1 MSIGDRQPQP
11 GDEPDLGSDLNEDEE
26 EPAIKVEDRRHWARD
41 ESEDDDS
48 EPEVP
53 DTRPTII
60 DEYRQ
65 RAEQAE
71 AQLQEYIAAFKKVK
85 SEQEQFRSRLQNDI
99 DRKVDLQFGG
109 VVEELLEGM
118 DELDLALSHVADV
131 PEARELATGVRL
143 VRDRFLATLMKHG
156 VERIDP
162 AGEPFDPN
170 LAEAI
175 GVEPVEDEA
184 MDGKVTRTYRAGYVL
199 GERVLRPARVAV
211 GKKS

>member
-1 MSIGDRQPQP
+1 MSTGERQPQP
-11 GDEPDLGSDLNEDEE
+11 GDEPELGSELNGEEE
-26 EPAIKVEDRRHWARD
+26 EPVIRVEDKRHWARETD
-41 ESEDDDS
+41 EEDDS

-71 AQLQEYIAAFKKVK
+71 AQLQDYIAAFKKVK
-85 SEQEQFRSRLQNDI
+85 AEQEQFRSRLQNDI
-99 DRKVDLQFGG
+99 DRKVELQFGG

-131 PEARELATGVRL
+131 PEAKELATGVQL

-156 VERIDP
+156 VDRVDP

-175 GVEPVEDEA
+175 GMEPVEDEA
-184 MDGKVTRTYRAGYVL
+184 MEGKVTRTYRAGYVL

-211 GKKS
+211 GKKP

>member
-1 MSIGDRQPQP
+1 
-11 GDEPDLGSDLNEDEE
+11 
-26 EPAIKVEDRRHWARD
+26 
-41 ESEDDDS
+41 
-48 EPEVP
+48 
-53 DTRPTII
+53 
-60 DEYRQ
+60 
-65 RAEQAE
+65 
-71 AQLQEYIAAFKKVK
+71 
-85 SEQEQFRSRLQNDI
+85 
-99 DRKVDLQFGG
+99 
-109 VVEELLEGM
+109 
-118 DELDLALSHVADV
+118 
-131 PEARELATGVRL
+131 
-143 VRDRFLATLMKHG
+143 MKHG

>member
-1 MSIGDRQPQP
+1 MSTGERKSKPADEAQP
-11 GDEPDLGSDLNEDEE
+11 E
-26 EPAIKVEDRRHWARD
+26 IKVEDRRHWARD
-41 ESEDDDS
+41 RSKDNDD
-48 EPEVP
+48 ELQVP

-71 AQLQEYIAAFKKVK
+71 IQLQEYIAAFKKVK
-85 SEQEQFRSRLQNDI
+85 NEQEQFRARLQNDI
-99 DRKVDLQFGG
+99 DRRVELQFGG
-109 VVEELLEGM
+109 LVEELLEGL

-131 PEARELATGVRL
+131 PEARSLATGVKL

-162 AGEPFDPN
+162 VGETFDPN

-175 GVEPVEDEA
+175 GMEPVEDES
-184 MDGKVTRTYRAGYVL
+184 MDGRVTTTYRAGYVL
-199 GERVLRPARVAV
+199 GDRVLRPARVAV
-211 GKKS
+211 GKKP